1 MPFKRPPAPDTPELL
16 DRLEQDL
23 RRAAESRHRRR
34 WLALA
39 RWRLLRR
46 LRPVLHGGLAACLV
60 LSFSLWGYQQGLH
73 QTSTT
78 ILAPPGGIL
87 SAAELSIIPAWVDPP
102 PTAVFR
108 PEVRRVETPQAPAEE
123 PLPFRIA

>member
-1 MPFKRPPAPDTPELL
+1 MPFKRPHAPDTPEFL
-16 DRLEQDL
+16 DGLEQDL
-23 RRAAESRHRRR
+23 RRAVRARHQRR
-34 WLALA
+34 WLARTRRGLA
-39 RWRLLRR
+39 RR
-46 LRPVLHGGLAACLV
+46 LRPALHGGLAACLV
-60 LSFSLWGYQQGLH
+60 LSFSLWGYQQGLS

-87 SAAELSIIPAWVDPP
+87 SAAELSIVPAWVDPP

-108 PEVRRVETPQAPAEE
+108 PEVRRVDTPQTPAEE